1 MASPAAL
8 YTDTSPNNGLVTLQV
23 EFIVGATG
31 AVPTSG
37 GGNGNGLTGG
47 REMGTPV
54 RNGVGDYSFPLLQT
68 WIQLDSV
75 TATVVGAASTTTG
88 KTYQVIADSVTSTSA
103 PLVRIQFTRPD
114 TAAVAE
120 IAQNDVLKVT
130 LRLKCKA

>member
-1 MASPAAL
+1 MAHPFAPYPVGS
-8 YTDTSPNNGLVTLQV
+8 TDNGIVETSI

-31 AVPTSG
+31 AVPST
-37 GGNGNGLTGG
+37 LTGG
-47 REMGTPV
+47 RELGTPV

-68 WIQLDSV
+68 WIRLMSV

-114 TAAVAE
+114 TGAVAE
-120 IAQNDVLKVT
+120 IAQNDVLKLV
-130 LRLKCKA
+130 LRLKCKD